1 MKTFKSFFKVA
12 GWFCVCLV
20 AIFLFILIGDIS
32 EYSSYS
38 TYGDVTLL
46 DIYLMSYF
54 LGSAIV
60 GALVC
65 FWLSEFSAIKAKEE
79 EYYDLQLYRY
89 DLQLYGLKQN
99 NQNDQSNQNKIDFK
113 RLSVGDTF
121 TLRDISTQ
129 NEKNFTVV
137 EKEKQDESK
146 GLISNDLPIAIKV
159 ANYPIGKNIE
169 MKYGDKIYQFKIM
182 DKKQK

>member
-1 MKTFKSFFKVA
+1 MKTFKTFFKIA
-12 GWFCVCLV
+12 GWFCVCLA
-20 AIFLFILIGDIS
+20 AIFLFILIGDIN

-38 TYGDVTLL
+38 TYGDATLL

-79 EYYDLQLYRY
+79 EYYDLQLYSVN
-89 DLQLYGLKQN
+89 QNNNQIQNNHNNNQN
-99 NQNDQSNQNKIDFK
+99 NQNNITSK

-121 TLRDISTQ
+121 TIKNIATQ
-129 NEKNFTVV
+129 TEKEFKIV
-137 EKEKQDESK
+137 EKENQDEDK

-159 ANYPIGKNIE
+159 ANSPIGKNIE
-169 MKYGDKIYQFKIM
+169 MKYGDKIYEFKIM
-182 DKKQK
+182 DKSQK

>member
-1 MKTFKSFFKVA
+1 MKFFKTFFKIV
-12 GWFCVCLV
+12 GGLSGCLAV
-20 AIFLFILIGDIS
+20 IFLFMLIVDID

-38 TYGDVTLL
+38 AYGDVTLL

-79 EYYDLQLYRY
+79 EYYDLR
-89 DLQLYGLKQN
+89 LYGLKQN

-113 RLSVGDTF
+113 RLSIGDTF
-121 TLRDISTQ
+121 TLRDISTL
-129 NEKNFTVV
+129 NEKNFTIV
-137 EKEKQDESK
+137 EKENQDESK
-146 GLISNDLPIAIKV
+146 GLISNDLPIALKV
-159 ANYPIGKNIE
+159 ANSPIGKNIE
-169 MKYGDKIYQFKIM
+169 MKYGDNIYEFKIM
-182 DKKQK
+182 SKSQK